1 VGASLAVVIACAI
14 VLYSK
19 ANRTRYGQA
28 RSRKCNSFRRGNGAN
43 NTGRVRGAIE
53 NGAAARALAEACRS
67 NERGCIWAFLAAA
80 ARQGSPIANGRFRLD
95 RRNSMLLLWSGR
107 NDTAALRVVCHA
119 SGFGSLEH
127 LSQRKKSPQYVEESA
142 CEPLPVMYLALWH
155 YPRHKASRSARAF
168 LGRLAPEGLH
178 PEGMPRAPRD
188 DRLRLACATLS
199 ARGWPARAAS
209 LDS

>member
-1 VGASLAVVIACAI
+1 MCRKVSIHLCPDTDLLRDDVSKKSHVAPGA
-14 VLYSK
+14 
-19 ANRTRYGQA
+19 
-28 RSRKCNSFRRGNGAN
+28 
-43 NTGRVRGAIE
+43 
-53 NGAAARALAEACRS
+53 
-67 NERGCIWAFLAAA
+67 
-80 ARQGSPIANGRFRLD
+80 
-95 RRNSMLLLWSGR
+95 MLLLWSGR

-119 SGFGSLEH
+119 SGFRSLEH
-127 LSQRKKSPQYVEESA
+127 LGQRKKSRQYVEESA